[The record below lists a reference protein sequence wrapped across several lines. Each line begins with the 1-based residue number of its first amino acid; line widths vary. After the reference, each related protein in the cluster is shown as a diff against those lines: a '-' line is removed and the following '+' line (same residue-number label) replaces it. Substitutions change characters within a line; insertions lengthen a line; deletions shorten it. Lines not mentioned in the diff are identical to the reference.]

1 MELKNDSLHS
11 SRIELNCDNLRANAD
26 FIRGMIGEQCR
37 LSFVIKGNAYGHGI
51 EKMVP
56 MAEQVGIRHFSV
68 FSSDEAARALAV
80 KTGESRIM
88 IMGYIADEMLTWAI
102 ENGISFYITS
112 IDRLRATAEA
122 VNHTDGT
129 ANVHLELETGFHRT
143 GLKKTDIAEVADIL
157 SKTGGRIKVE
167 GTATHYAGAES
178 IANYYRIQKQIVKYN
193 ELCNHMI
200 LSGIDPGI
208 RHTACSAATL
218 TYPETVMDMV
228 RVGIALYG
236 FWPTS
241 ETKMNFLLNYSTKE
255 DGEELSMAPSP
266 LKRVMSWKTEVMS
279 LHTVGPGK
287 FVGYGNS
294 CLTSIRSR
302 FAAIPIGYSH
312 GFSRDLSNCGYV
324 LIRGK
329 RAYVSGVVNMNMLMV
344 DVTEIPDVQREDEVV
359 IIGHQENS
367 EITVSSFSALSQYL
381 NYEVLVQIPSE
392 IPRIQIDL
400 STGDTNNVSKE

>member
-1 MELKNDSLHS
+1 LKNDYLHS
-11 SRIELNCDNLRANAD
+11 SRIELSTDNLRANAD
-26 FIRGMIGEQCR
+26 FIRSLIGEGCR

-51 EKMVP
+51 EQIVP

-80 KTGESRIM
+80 KTRESRIM
-88 IMGYIADEMLTWAI
+88 IMGFIADEMLPWAI
-102 ENGISFYITS
+102 ENGISYYITS
-112 IDRLRATAEA
+112 MDRLRATAEA
-122 VNHTDGT
+122 VKHTCGQ
-129 ANVHLELETGFHRT
+129 ALIHLELETGFHRT
-143 GLKKTDIAEVADIL
+143 GLMKSDMTEVADFL
-157 SKTGGRIKVE
+157 KKAGGGIKVE

-178 IANYYRIQKQIVKYN
+178 IANHYRIQKQIEEYN

-200 LSGIDPGI
+200 SAGIDPGI

-241 ETKMNFLLNYSTKE
+241 ETKMNYLLNHSVNEK
-255 DGEELSMAPSP
+255 GEELSQVDSL
-266 LKRVMSWKTEVMS
+266 LKRVMCWKTCVMS

-287 FVGYGNS
+287 FIGYGNS
-294 CLTSIRSR
+294 CLTTVRSR

-329 RAYVSGVVNMNMLMV
+329 RAAVSGVVNMNMMMV
-344 DVTEIPDVQREDEVV
+344 NVTDIPEAERGDEVV
-359 IIGHQENS
+359 MIGNQENS

-392 IPRIQIDL
+392 IPRVQIEPGEL
-400 STGDTNNVSKE
+400 